1 MNPCWGLLVSVG
13 PLPSGQSPPC
23 PWLRRR
29 VLVDDCLPF
38 CKLVSDLPI
47 VERNLETPWTG
58 WGGTE
63 GGGGKDSTLCP
74 APQGPTPQGSSWD
87 GPAQYK
93 VQGNRGEG
101 PGACLC
107 EHTPHPMPLHTPLP
121 QGQTHRHGT
130 SQTRSP
136 PELLGHTHVSVHKCA
151 MRLSYSWTHTR
162 HPAPWAL
169 PQTPDPKSFLSLET
183 ALPPQNLH

>member
-63 GGGGKDSTLCP
+63 GGGGEDSTLCP

-93 VQGNRGEG
+93 ERDQE
-101 PGACLC
+101 PACVN
-107 EHTPHPMPLHTPLP
+107 TPHTRCPFTHPSHRDRHTDMAH
-121 QGQTHRHGT
+121 HRHAA
-130 SQTRSP
+130 
-136 PELLGHTHVSVHKCA
+136 H
-151 MRLSYSWTHTR
+151 LSYWDTHTS
-162 HPAPWAL
+162 PYTNVPCG
-169 PQTPDPKSFLSLET
+169 
-183 ALPPQNLH
+183 